1 MTIYT
6 HSDIEVTGTPD
17 SCPTGLMMV
26 REGLSSKGHREVP
39 GVLSPDSVVQ
49 PHLSLKKVIKI
60 TFISK
65 VTELLGPTLPVLVL
79 DLTDLRFPK

>member
-17 SCPTGLMMV
+17 SCPTGLMV

-65 VTELLGPTLPVLVL
+65 VTELLGPALPVLVL

>member
-1 MTIYT
+1 MYT
-6 HSDIEVTGTPD
+6 LQAHSWVY
-17 SCPTGLMMV
+17 S
-26 REGLSSKGHREVP
+26 H
-39 GVLSPDSVVQ
+39 DSVVQ

-65 VTELLGPTLPVLVL
+65 VTELLGPALLVLVL